1 MNISLPISKSIANR
15 ILLLQAIHGDPLM
28 RVSTDM
34 PDDVLVLYDA
44 LEKIRDT
51 FGTPAQY
58 AGSKES
64 PFSLSLGE
72 GRGEVSLY
80 LKNCGTAL
88 RFLQVHLEQCYP
100 GEPIELT
107 GDERLME
114 RKGKPTSQIDS
125 ARILHGLNVPV
136 QENESPYITMSR
148 RIKELYESY
157 PSPLRGEP
165 ERGLEAD
172 WSAAAFWYEYVAIHG
187 GALLLEGLRRETLQ
201 GDKMVASLYS
211 KYFGVITSYT
221 DEGAKIYKS
230 SFPLKYDKVSID
242 FENIPDL
249 YPAIAFTCERLHI
262 TLEATGTSRLRFK
275 ESNRLTAVR
284 LHEVRNDHRM
294 AMALMCA
301 DFPVS
306 KEEQGCI
313 GKSYPQFVE
322 NLQRVLEQ
330 TRDHTATTPS
340 PKSEQKLP
348 SISIGHITPIKG
360 VNDEG
365 KGKKFALSKL
375 IHGTDTEYLWLHDDD
390 IVRPQASRGEC
401 KLKKDDPDLIILP
414 LRMESENE
422 KPSLLEQL
430 QIAEY
435 AAIQELTMR
444 TAKKNQ
450 AIMCSGANLIVR
462 REVWLEC
469 ESELHPEIPSGDD
482 MFLLEAVKRK
492 GYKIG
497 VIDEEEYTAIVRPAT
512 NWRAFWRQRMRWA
525 GKAPLYTDKDI
536 LDYGKFIVVANV
548 LQLLFFPI
556 IFIKFAIEYSLI
568 RRRQMREHKIIN
580 YQLSISNFSIALLLE
595 ILYPIYL
602 LICLIGGMNNKKE
615 W

>member
-1 MNISLPISKSIANR
+1 MIQLPISKSIANR

-28 RVSTDM
+28 RVSTGM
-34 PDDVLVLYDA
+34 PDDVVVLHDA
-44 LEKIRDT
+44 LEALQEYQKSKIEN
-51 FGTPAQY
+51 QQ
-58 AGSKES
+58 S
-64 PFSLSLGE
+64 PLVLH
-72 GRGEVSLY
+72 

-148 RIKELYESY
+148 ELAKNYSI
-157 PSPLRGEP
+157 SNIQDSI
-165 ERGLEAD
+165 EAD

-187 GALLLEGLRRETLQ
+187 GVLLLEGLKRETLQ

-330 TRDHTATTPS
+330 NRDRTASTPS
-340 PKSEQKLP
+340 PKREQKVP

-401 KLKKDDPDLIILP
+401 KLKKEDPDLIILP

-492 GYKIG
+492 GYTVG
-497 VIDEEEYTAIVRPAT
+497 VIDEEEYTAVVRPMT

-525 GKAPLYTDKDI
+525 GKAPHYTDKDI

-548 LQLLFFPI
+548 LQILFFPI
-556 IFIKFAIEYSLI
+556 ILIKFPYEYSLI
-568 RRRQMREHKIIN
+568 KARMNKNHQSQITNHK
-580 YQLSISNFSIALLLE
+580 LFLTALLLE
-595 ILYPIYL
+595 ILYPFYL

>member
-1 MNISLPISKSIANR
+1 MVIQLPISKSIANR

-28 RVSTDM
+28 RVSTGM
-34 PDDVLVLYDA
+34 PDDVVVLHDA
-44 LEKIRDT
+44 LEALQEYQKSKIEN
-51 FGTPAQY
+51 QQ
-58 AGSKES
+58 S
-64 PFSLSLGE
+64 PLVLH
-72 GRGEVSLY
+72 

-148 RIKELYESY
+148 ELAKNYSI
-157 PSPLRGEP
+157 SNIQDSI
-165 ERGLEAD
+165 EAD

-187 GALLLEGLRRETLQ
+187 GVLLLEGLKRETLQ

-330 TRDHTATTPS
+330 NRDRTTSTPS
-340 PKSEQKLP
+340 PKREQKVP

-401 KLKKDDPDLIILP
+401 KLKKEDPDLIILP

-492 GYKIG
+492 GYTVG
-497 VIDEEEYTAIVRPAT
+497 VIDEEEYTAVVRPMT
-512 NWRAFWRQRMRWA
+512 NWKAFWRQRMRWA
-525 GKAPLYTDKDI
+525 GKAPHYTDKDI

-548 LQLLFFPI
+548 LQILFFPI
-556 IFIKFAIEYSLI
+556 ILIKFPYEYSLI
-568 RRRQMREHKIIN
+568 KARMNKNHQSQITNHK
-580 YQLSISNFSIALLLE
+580 LFLTALLLE
-595 ILYPIYL
+595 ILYPFYL

>member
-1 MNISLPISKSIANR
+1 M
-15 ILLLQAIHGDPLM
+15 LLQAIHGDPLM
-28 RVSTDM
+28 RVSTGM
-34 PDDVLVLYDA
+34 PDDVVVLHDA
-44 LEKIRDT
+44 LEALQEYQKSKIEN
-51 FGTPAQY
+51 QQ
-58 AGSKES
+58 S
-64 PFSLSLGE
+64 PLVLH
-72 GRGEVSLY
+72 

-114 RKGKPTSQIDS
+114 RKGKLTSQIDS

-148 RIKELYESY
+148 ELAKNYSI
-157 PSPLRGEP
+157 SNIQDSI
-165 ERGLEAD
+165 EAD

-187 GALLLEGLRRETLQ
+187 GVLLLEGLKRETLQ

-330 TRDHTATTPS
+330 NRDRTTSTPS
-340 PKSEQKLP
+340 PKREQKVP

-401 KLKKDDPDLIILP
+401 KLKKEDPDLIILP

-492 GYKIG
+492 GYTVG
-497 VIDEEEYTAIVRPAT
+497 VIDEEEYTAVVRPMT
-512 NWRAFWRQRMRWA
+512 NWKAFWRQRMRWA
-525 GKAPLYTDKDI
+525 GKAPHYTDKDI

-556 IFIKFAIEYSLI
+556 ILIKFPYEYGLI
-568 RRRQMREHKIIN
+568 KARMNKNHQSPITNHK
-580 YQLSISNFSIALLLE
+580 LFLIALLLE
-595 ILYPIYL
+595 ILYPFYL

>member
-1 MNISLPISKSIANR
+1 MKVQLPISKSIANR

-28 RVSTDM
+28 RVSTGM
-34 PDDVLVLYDA
+34 PDDVVVLHDA
-44 LEKIRDT
+44 LEALQEYQKSKIEN
-51 FGTPAQY
+51 QQ
-58 AGSKES
+58 S
-64 PFSLSLGE
+64 PLVLH
-72 GRGEVSLY
+72 

-114 RKGKPTSQIDS
+114 RKGKLTSQVDS

-136 QENESPYITMSR
+136 QVNESPYITMSR
-148 RIKELYESY
+148 ELAKNYSI
-157 PSPLRGEP
+157 SNIQDSI
-165 ERGLEAD
+165 EAD

-187 GALLLEGLRRETLQ
+187 GVLLLEGLKRETLQ

-330 TRDHTATTPS
+330 NRDRTASTPS
-340 PKSEQKLP
+340 PKREQKVP

-401 KLKKDDPDLIILP
+401 KLKKEDPDLIILP

-492 GYKIG
+492 GYTVG
-497 VIDEEEYTAIVRPAT
+497 VIDEEEYTAVVRPAT

-525 GKAPLYTDKDI
+525 GKAPHYTDKDI

-548 LQLLFFPI
+548 LQILFFPI
-556 IFIKFAIEYSLI
+556 IFIKFPYEYGLI
-568 RRRQMREHKIIN
+568 KARMNKNHQSQITNHK
-580 YQLSISNFSIALLLE
+580 LFLTALLLE
-595 ILYPIYL
+595 ILYPFYL

>member
-34 PDDVLVLYDA
+34 PDDVLVLHDA

-51 FGTPAQY
+51 FGTPNDRITP
-58 AGSKES
+58 
-64 PFSLSLGE
+64 PFRE
-72 GRGEVSLY
+72 GKGVGLSLY

-136 QENESPYITMSR
+136 QENESPYITLSR

-294 AMALMCA
+294 AMALLVGGYK
-301 DFPVS
+301 PLPTS
-306 KEEQGCI
+306 PQGEESDLQRI
-313 GKSYPQFVE
+313 IAKSYPSF
-322 NLQRVLEQ
+322 LEQ
-330 TRDHTATTPS
+330 FFS
-340 PKSEQKLP
+340 LP
-348 SISIGHITPIKG
+348 SGRDGVGLITHITPIRG
-360 VNDEG
+360 VNDDNL
-365 KGKKFALSKL
+365 GKKHALSKL
-375 IHGTDTEYLWLHDDD
+375 IHAAQTEYVWLHDDD
-390 IVRPQASRGEC
+390 VILPPAAVKGQSDKVPCTKDFFGEA
-401 KLKKDDPDLIILP
+401 DLIILP
-414 LRMESENE
+414 LRMES
-422 KPSLLEQL
+422 PSLEGRVGVGLSL

-435 AAIQELTMR
+435 AAIQELTMC
-444 TAKKNQ
+444 TAKKGQ

-556 IFIKFAIEYSLI
+556 IFIKFPIEYSLI

-580 YQLSISNFSIALLLE
+580 YQLSIINFSIALLLE

>member
-1 MNISLPISKSIANR
+1 MIQLPISKSIANR

-28 RVSTDM
+28 RVSTGM
-34 PDDVLVLYDA
+34 PDDVVVLHDA
-44 LEKIRDT
+44 LEALQEYQKSKIEN
-51 FGTPAQY
+51 Q
-58 AGSKES
+58 ES
-64 PFSLSLGE
+64 PLVLH
-72 GRGEVSLY
+72 

-148 RIKELYESY
+148 ELAKNYSI
-157 PSPLRGEP
+157 SNIQDSI
-165 ERGLEAD
+165 EAD

-187 GALLLEGLRRETLQ
+187 GVLLLEGLKRETLQ

-330 TRDHTATTPS
+330 NRDRTASTPS
-340 PKSEQKLP
+340 PKREQKVP

-401 KLKKDDPDLIILP
+401 KLKKEDPDLIILP

-492 GYKIG
+492 GYTVG
-497 VIDEEEYTAIVRPAT
+497 VIDEEEYTAVVRPAT

-548 LQLLFFPI
+548 LQILFFPI
-556 IFIKFAIEYSLI
+556 ILIKFPYEYGLI
-568 RRRQMREHKIIN
+568 KARMNKNHQSQITNHK
-580 YQLSISNFSIALLLE
+580 LFLTALLLE
-595 ILYPIYL
+595 ILYPFYL

>member
-1 MNISLPISKSIANR
+1 M
-15 ILLLQAIHGDPLM
+15 QAIHGDPLM
-28 RVSTDM
+28 RVTTGM
-34 PDDVLVLYDA
+34 PDDVVVLHDA
-44 LEKIRDT
+44 LEALQEYQKSKIEN
-51 FGTPAQY
+51 Q
-58 AGSKES
+58 ES
-64 PFSLSLGE
+64 PLILH
-72 GRGEVSLY
+72 

-114 RKGKPTSQIDS
+114 RKGKLTSQIDS

-148 RIKELYESY
+148 ELAKNYSI
-157 PSPLRGEP
+157 SNIQDSI
-165 ERGLEAD
+165 EAD

-187 GALLLEGLRRETLQ
+187 GVLLLEGLKRETLQ

-330 TRDHTATTPS
+330 NRDRIASTPS
-340 PKSEQKLP
+340 PKREQKVP

-401 KLKKDDPDLIILP
+401 KLKKEDPDLIILP
-414 LRMESENE
+414 LRMESENA

-492 GYKIG
+492 GYTVG

-525 GKAPLYTDKDI
+525 GKAPHYTDKDI

-556 IFIKFAIEYSLI
+556 IFIKFPYEYGLI
-568 RRRQMREHKIIN
+568 KARINKNHQSQITNHK
-580 YQLSISNFSIALLLE
+580 LFLTALLLE
-595 ILYPIYL
+595 ILYPFYL

>member
-1 MNISLPISKSIANR
+1 MEIQLPISKSIANR

-28 RVSTDM
+28 RVSTGM
-34 PDDVLVLYDA
+34 PDDVVVLHDA
-44 LEKIRDT
+44 LEALQEYQKSKIEN
-51 FGTPAQY
+51 Q
-58 AGSKES
+58 ES
-64 PFSLSLGE
+64 PLVLH
-72 GRGEVSLY
+72 

-148 RIKELYESY
+148 ELAKNYSI
-157 PSPLRGEP
+157 SNIQDSI
-165 ERGLEAD
+165 EAD

-187 GALLLEGLRRETLQ
+187 GVLLLEGLKRETLQ

-313 GKSYPQFVE
+313 GKSYPAFIKYF
-322 NLQRVLEQ
+322 EQ
-330 TRDHTATTPS
+330 VKSLS
-340 PKSEQKLP
+340 PKKEESVPQPEREKKASTK

-401 KLKKDDPDLIILP
+401 KLKKEDPDLIILP
-414 LRMESENE
+414 LRMESENA

-444 TAKKNQ
+444 TAKKGQ

-492 GYKIG
+492 GYTVG
-497 VIDEEEYTAIVRPAT
+497 VIDEEEYTAVVRPAT

-525 GKAPLYTDKDI
+525 GKAPHYTDKDI

-548 LQLLFFPI
+548 LQILFFPI
-556 IFIKFAIEYSLI
+556 IFIKFPYEYGLI
-568 RRRQMREHKIIN
+568 KARMSKNHQSQITNHK
-580 YQLSISNFSIALLLE
+580 LFLTALLLE
-595 ILYPIYL
+595 ILYPFYL

>member
-1 MNISLPISKSIANR
+1 MEIQLPISKSIANR

-28 RVSTDM
+28 RVSTGM
-34 PDDVLVLYDA
+34 PDDVVVLHDA
-44 LEKIRDT
+44 LEALQEYQKSKIEN
-51 FGTPAQY
+51 QQ
-58 AGSKES
+58 S
-64 PFSLSLGE
+64 PLVLH
-72 GRGEVSLY
+72 

-148 RIKELYESY
+148 ELAKNYSI
-157 PSPLRGEP
+157 SNIQDSI
-165 ERGLEAD
+165 EAD

-187 GALLLEGLRRETLQ
+187 GVLLLEGLKRETLQ

-249 YPAIAFTCERLHI
+249 YPVIAFTCERLHI

-330 TRDHTATTPS
+330 NRDRTASTPS
-340 PKSEQKLP
+340 PKREQKVP

-401 KLKKDDPDLIILP
+401 KLKKEDPDLIILP
-414 LRMESENE
+414 LRMESENA

-444 TAKKNQ
+444 TAKKDQ

-492 GYKIG
+492 GYRIG
-497 VIDEEEYTAIVRPAT
+497 VIDEEEYTAVVRPMT
-512 NWRAFWRQRMRWA
+512 NWKAFWRQRMRWA
-525 GKAPLYTDKDI
+525 GKAPHYTDKDI

-556 IFIKFAIEYSLI
+556 ILIKFPYEYGLI
-568 RRRQMREHKIIN
+568 KARMSKNFKFQ
-580 YQLSISNFSIALLLE
+580 ISNFKLFLIALLLE
-595 ILYPIYL
+595 ILYPFYL

>member
-1 MNISLPISKSIANR
+1 M
-15 ILLLQAIHGDPLM
+15 LLQAIHGDPLM
-28 RVSTDM
+28 RVSTGM
-34 PDDVLVLYDA
+34 PDDVVVLHDA
-44 LEKIRDT
+44 LEALQEYQKSKIEN
-51 FGTPAQY
+51 Q
-58 AGSKES
+58 ES
-64 PFSLSLGE
+64 PLVLH
-72 GRGEVSLY
+72 

-148 RIKELYESY
+148 ELAKNYSI
-157 PSPLRGEP
+157 SNIQDSI
-165 ERGLEAD
+165 EAD

-187 GALLLEGLRRETLQ
+187 GVLLLEGLKRETLQ

-330 TRDHTATTPS
+330 NRDRTASTPS
-340 PKSEQKLP
+340 PKREQKVP

-401 KLKKDDPDLIILP
+401 KLKKEDPDLIILP
-414 LRMESENE
+414 LRMESENA

-492 GYKIG
+492 GYTVG
-497 VIDEEEYTAIVRPAT
+497 VIDEEEYTAVVRPAT

-556 IFIKFAIEYSLI
+556 IFIKFPYEYGLI
-568 RRRQMREHKIIN
+568 KARMSKNHQSQITNHK
-580 YQLSISNFSIALLLE
+580 LFLTALLLE
-595 ILYPIYL
+595 ILYPFYL

>member
-1 MNISLPISKSIANR
+1 MVIQLPISKSIANR

-28 RVSTDM
+28 RVSTGM
-34 PDDVLVLYDA
+34 PDDVVVLHDA
-44 LEKIRDT
+44 LEALQEYQKSKIEN
-51 FGTPAQY
+51 QQ
-58 AGSKES
+58 S
-64 PFSLSLGE
+64 PLVLH
-72 GRGEVSLY
+72 

-148 RIKELYESY
+148 ELAKNYSVSNI
-157 PSPLRGEP
+157 PDSI
-165 ERGLEAD
+165 EAD

-187 GALLLEGLRRETLQ
+187 GVLLLEGLKRETLQ

-330 TRDHTATTPS
+330 NRDRTASTPS
-340 PKSEQKLP
+340 PKREQKVP

-401 KLKKDDPDLIILP
+401 KLKKEDPDLIILP

-469 ESELHPEIPSGDD
+469 ENELHPEIPSGDD

-492 GYKIG
+492 GYTVG
-497 VIDEEEYTAIVRPAT
+497 VIDEEEYTAVVRPAT

-525 GKAPLYTDKDI
+525 GKAPHYTDKDI
-536 LDYGKFIVVANV
+536 LDYGKFIIVANV
-548 LQLLFFPI
+548 LQILFFPI
-556 IFIKFAIEYSLI
+556 IFIKFPYEYGLI
-568 RRRQMREHKIIN
+568 KARMNKNHQSPITNHK
-580 YQLSISNFSIALLLE
+580 LFLTALLLE
-595 ILYPIYL
+595 ILYPFYL

>member
-1 MNISLPISKSIANR
+1 MKVKLPISKSIANR

-28 RVSTDM
+28 RVSTGM
-34 PDDVLVLYDA
+34 PDDVVVLHDA
-44 LEKIRDT
+44 LEALQEYQKSKIEN
-51 FGTPAQY
+51 Q
-58 AGSKES
+58 ES
-64 PFSLSLGE
+64 PLVLH
-72 GRGEVSLY
+72 

-148 RIKELYESY
+148 ELAKNYSI
-157 PSPLRGEP
+157 SNIQDSI
-165 ERGLEAD
+165 EAD

-187 GALLLEGLRRETLQ
+187 GVLLLEGLKRETLQ

-301 DFPVS
+301 DFLVS

-330 TRDHTATTPS
+330 NRDRTTSTPS
-340 PKSEQKLP
+340 PKREQKVP

-401 KLKKDDPDLIILP
+401 KLKKEDPDLIILP

-492 GYKIG
+492 GYTVG
-497 VIDEEEYTAIVRPAT
+497 VIDEEEYTAVVRPMT
-512 NWRAFWRQRMRWA
+512 NWKAFWRQRMRWA
-525 GKAPLYTDKDI
+525 GKAPHYTDKDI

-556 IFIKFAIEYSLI
+556 ILIKFPYEYGLI
-568 RRRQMREHKIIN
+568 KARMNKNHQSPITNHK
-580 YQLSISNFSIALLLE
+580 LFLIALLLE
-595 ILYPIYL
+595 ILYPFYL

>member
-1 MNISLPISKSIANR
+1 MKVHLPISKSIANR

-28 RVSTDM
+28 RVSTGM
-34 PDDVLVLYDA
+34 PDDVVVLHDA
-44 LEKIRDT
+44 LEALQEYQKSKIEN
-51 FGTPAQY
+51 Q
-58 AGSKES
+58 ES
-64 PFSLSLGE
+64 PLVLH
-72 GRGEVSLY
+72 

-114 RKGKPTSQIDS
+114 RKGKLTSQIDS

-148 RIKELYESY
+148 ELAKNYSI
-157 PSPLRGEP
+157 SNIQDSI
-165 ERGLEAD
+165 EAD

-187 GALLLEGLRRETLQ
+187 GVLLLEGLKRETLQ

-330 TRDHTATTPS
+330 NRDRTTSTPS
-340 PKSEQKLP
+340 HKREQKVP

-401 KLKKDDPDLIILP
+401 KLKKEDPDLIILP
-414 LRMESENE
+414 LRMESENA

-492 GYKIG
+492 GYTVG

-525 GKAPLYTDKDI
+525 GKAPHYTDKDI

-548 LQLLFFPI
+548 LQILFFPI
-556 IFIKFAIEYSLI
+556 ILIKFPYEYGLI
-568 RRRQMREHKIIN
+568 KARRSKNFKFQ
-580 YQLSISNFSIALLLE
+580 ISNFKLFLTALLLE
-595 ILYPIYL
+595 ILYPFYL

>member
-1 MNISLPISKSIANR
+1 MKVKLPISKSIANR

-28 RVSTDM
+28 RVSTGM
-34 PDDVLVLYDA
+34 PDDVVVLHDA
-44 LEKIRDT
+44 LEALQEYQKSKIENQ
-51 FGTPAQY
+51 A
-58 AGSKES
+58 S
-64 PFSLSLGE
+64 PLILH
-72 GRGEVSLY
+72 

-148 RIKELYESY
+148 ELAKNYSISNIQD
-157 PSPLRGEP
+157 PI
-165 ERGLEAD
+165 EAD

-187 GALLLEGLRRETLQ
+187 GVLLLEGLKRETLQ

-313 GKSYPQFVE
+313 GKSYPAFIKYF
-322 NLQRVLEQ
+322 EQ
-330 TRDHTATTPS
+330 VKSLS
-340 PKSEQKLP
+340 PKKEESVSQPEREKKASTK

-401 KLKKDDPDLIILP
+401 KLKKEDPDLIILP
-414 LRMESENE
+414 LRMESENA

-469 ESELHPEIPSGDD
+469 ENELHPEIPSGDD

-497 VIDEEEYTAIVRPAT
+497 VIDEEDYTAVVRPVT
-512 NWRAFWRQRMRWA
+512 EWKAFWRQRMRWA
-525 GKAPLYTDKDI
+525 GKAPHYTDKDI

-548 LQLLFFPI
+548 LQILFFPI
-556 IFIKFAIEYSLI
+556 ILIKFPFEYGLI
-568 RRRQMREHKIIN
+568 KARMSKNHQSKITNHK
-580 YQLSISNFSIALLLE
+580 LFLTALLLE
-595 ILYPIYL
+595 IIYPFYL

>member
-1 MNISLPISKSIANR
+1 MKVKLPISKSIANR

-28 RVSTDM
+28 RVSTGM
-34 PDDVLVLYDA
+34 PDDVVVLHDA
-44 LEKIRDT
+44 LEALQEYQKSKIEN
-51 FGTPAQY
+51 Q
-58 AGSKES
+58 ES
-64 PFSLSLGE
+64 PLVLH
-72 GRGEVSLY
+72 

-148 RIKELYESY
+148 ELAKNYSISNIQD
-157 PSPLRGEP
+157 PI
-165 ERGLEAD
+165 EAD

-187 GALLLEGLRRETLQ
+187 GVLLLEGLKRETLQ

-330 TRDHTATTPS
+330 NRDRTTSTPS
-340 PKSEQKLP
+340 PKREQKVP

-401 KLKKDDPDLIILP
+401 KLKKEDPDLIILP
-414 LRMESENE
+414 LRMESENA

-525 GKAPLYTDKDI
+525 GKAPHYTDKDI

-548 LQLLFFPI
+548 LQILFFPI
-556 IFIKFAIEYSLI
+556 ILIKFPYEYGLI
-568 RRRQMREHKIIN
+568 KTRMNKNHQSQITNHK
-580 YQLSISNFSIALLLE
+580 LFLTALLLE
-595 ILYPIYL
+595 ILYPFYL

>member
-1 MNISLPISKSIANR
+1 MIQLPISKSIANR

-28 RVSTDM
+28 RVSTGM
-34 PDDVLVLYDA
+34 PDDVVVLHDA
-44 LEKIRDT
+44 LEALQEYQKSKIEN
-51 FGTPAQY
+51 QQ
-58 AGSKES
+58 S
-64 PFSLSLGE
+64 PLVLH
-72 GRGEVSLY
+72 

-148 RIKELYESY
+148 ELAKNYSI
-157 PSPLRGEP
+157 SNIQNSI
-165 ERGLEAD
+165 EAD

-187 GALLLEGLRRETLQ
+187 GVLLLEGLKRETLQ

-330 TRDHTATTPS
+330 NRDRTASTPS
-340 PKSEQKLP
+340 PKREQKVP

-401 KLKKDDPDLIILP
+401 KLKKEDPDLIILP
-414 LRMESENE
+414 LWMESENE

-469 ESELHPEIPSGDD
+469 ENELHPEIPSGDD

-492 GYKIG
+492 GYTVG

-548 LQLLFFPI
+548 LQILFFPI
-556 IFIKFAIEYSLI
+556 IFIKFPYEYGLI
-568 RRRQMREHKIIN
+568 KTRMNKNHQSQITNHK
-580 YQLSISNFSIALLLE
+580 LFLIALLLE
-595 ILYPIYL
+595 ILYPFYL

>member
-1 MNISLPISKSIANR
+1 MVIQLPISKSIANR

-28 RVSTDM
+28 RVSTGM
-34 PDDVLVLYDA
+34 PDDVVVLHDA
-44 LEKIRDT
+44 LEALQEYQKSKIEN
-51 FGTPAQY
+51 QQ
-58 AGSKES
+58 S
-64 PFSLSLGE
+64 PLVLH
-72 GRGEVSLY
+72 

-148 RIKELYESY
+148 ELAKNYSI
-157 PSPLRGEP
+157 SNIQDSI
-165 ERGLEAD
+165 EAD

-187 GALLLEGLRRETLQ
+187 GVLLLEGLKRETLQ

-330 TRDHTATTPS
+330 NRDRTASTPS
-340 PKSEQKLP
+340 PKREQKVP

-401 KLKKDDPDLIILP
+401 KLKKEDPDLIILP
-414 LRMESENE
+414 LRMESENA

-444 TAKKNQ
+444 TAKKDQ

-492 GYKIG
+492 GYRIG
-497 VIDEEEYTAIVRPAT
+497 VIDEEEYTAVVRPMT
-512 NWRAFWRQRMRWA
+512 NWKAFWRQRMRWA
-525 GKAPLYTDKDI
+525 GKAPHYTDKDI

-556 IFIKFAIEYSLI
+556 ILIKFPYEYGLI
-568 RRRQMREHKIIN
+568 KARMNKNHQSQITNHK
-580 YQLSISNFSIALLLE
+580 LFLTALLLE
-595 ILYPIYL
+595 ILYPFYL

>member
-1 MNISLPISKSIANR
+1 MIQLPISKSIANR

-28 RVSTDM
+28 RVSTGM
-34 PDDVLVLYDA
+34 PDDVVVLHDA
-44 LEKIRDT
+44 LEALQEYQKSKIEN
-51 FGTPAQY
+51 QQ
-58 AGSKES
+58 S
-64 PFSLSLGE
+64 PLVLH
-72 GRGEVSLY
+72 

-148 RIKELYESY
+148 ELAKNYSI
-157 PSPLRGEP
+157 SNIQDSI
-165 ERGLEAD
+165 EAD

-187 GALLLEGLRRETLQ
+187 GVLLLEGLKRETLQ

-330 TRDHTATTPS
+330 NRDRTASTPS
-340 PKSEQKLP
+340 PKREQKVP

-401 KLKKDDPDLIILP
+401 KLKKEDPDLIILP
-414 LRMESENE
+414 LRMESENA

-492 GYKIG
+492 GYTVG

-525 GKAPLYTDKDI
+525 GKAPHYTDKDI
-536 LDYGKFIVVANV
+536 LDYGKFIIVANV
-548 LQLLFFPI
+548 LQILFFPI
-556 IFIKFAIEYSLI
+556 IFIKFPYEYGLI
-568 RRRQMREHKIIN
+568 KARMNKNHQSQITNHK
-580 YQLSISNFSIALLLE
+580 LFLTALLLE
-595 ILYPIYL
+595 ILYPFYL

>member
-1 MNISLPISKSIANR
+1 MIQLPISKSIANR

-28 RVSTDM
+28 RVSTGM
-34 PDDVLVLYDA
+34 PDDVVVLHDA
-44 LEKIRDT
+44 LEALQEYQKSKIEN
-51 FGTPAQY
+51 QQ
-58 AGSKES
+58 S
-64 PFSLSLGE
+64 PLVLH
-72 GRGEVSLY
+72 

-114 RKGKPTSQIDS
+114 RKGKLTSQIDS

-148 RIKELYESY
+148 ELAKNYSI
-157 PSPLRGEP
+157 SNIQDSI
-165 ERGLEAD
+165 EAD

-187 GALLLEGLRRETLQ
+187 GVLLLEGLKRETLQ

-249 YPAIAFTCERLHI
+249 YPVIAFTCERLHI

-330 TRDHTATTPS
+330 NRDRTASTPS
-340 PKSEQKLP
+340 PKREQKVP

-401 KLKKDDPDLIILP
+401 KLKKEDPDLIILP

-492 GYKIG
+492 GYTVG

-525 GKAPLYTDKDI
+525 GKAPHYTDKDI

-556 IFIKFAIEYSLI
+556 ILIKFPYEYGLI
-568 RRRQMREHKIIN
+568 KTRMNKNHQSQITNHK
-580 YQLSISNFSIALLLE
+580 LFLTALLLE
-595 ILYPIYL
+595 ILYPFYL

>member
-1 MNISLPISKSIANR
+1 M
-15 ILLLQAIHGDPLM
+15 QAIHGDPLM
-28 RVSTDM
+28 RVSTGM
-34 PDDVLVLYDA
+34 PDDVVVLHDA
-44 LEKIRDT
+44 LEALQEYQKSKIENQ
-51 FGTPAQY
+51 P
-58 AGSKES
+58 S
-64 PFSLSLGE
+64 PLVLH
-72 GRGEVSLY
+72 

-114 RKGKPTSQIDS
+114 RKGKLTSQIDS
-125 ARILHGLNVPV
+125 ARILHGLDVPV

-148 RIKELYESY
+148 ELAKNYSI
-157 PSPLRGEP
+157 SNIQDSI
-165 ERGLEAD
+165 EAD

-187 GALLLEGLRRETLQ
+187 GVLLLEGLKRETLQ

-330 TRDHTATTPS
+330 NRDRTASTPS
-340 PKSEQKLP
+340 PKREQKVP

-401 KLKKDDPDLIILP
+401 KLKKEDPDLIILP
-414 LRMESENE
+414 LRMESENA

-492 GYKIG
+492 GYTVG

-548 LQLLFFPI
+548 LQILFFPI
-556 IFIKFAIEYSLI
+556 ILIKFPYEYGLI
-568 RRRQMREHKIIN
+568 KTRMNKNHQSQITNHK
-580 YQLSISNFSIALLLE
+580 LFLTALLLE
-595 ILYPIYL
+595 ILYPFYL

>member
-1 MNISLPISKSIANR
+1 
-15 ILLLQAIHGDPLM
+15 M
-28 RVSTDM
+28 RVSTGM
-34 PDDVLVLYDA
+34 PDDVVVLHDA
-44 LEKIRDT
+44 LEALQEYQKSKIEN
-51 FGTPAQY
+51 Q
-58 AGSKES
+58 ES
-64 PFSLSLGE
+64 PLVLH
-72 GRGEVSLY
+72 

-148 RIKELYESY
+148 ELAKNYSISNIQD
-157 PSPLRGEP
+157 PI
-165 ERGLEAD
+165 EAD

-187 GALLLEGLRRETLQ
+187 GVLLLEGLKRETLQ

-313 GKSYPQFVE
+313 GKSYPAFIKYF
-322 NLQRVLEQ
+322 EQ
-330 TRDHTATTPS
+330 VKSLS
-340 PKSEQKLP
+340 PKKEESVPQPEREKKASTK

-401 KLKKDDPDLIILP
+401 KLKKEDPDLIILP

-450 AIMCSGANLIVR
+450 SIMCSGANLIVR

-492 GYKIG
+492 GYTVG

-525 GKAPLYTDKDI
+525 GKAPHYTDKDI

-556 IFIKFAIEYSLI
+556 IFIKFPYEYGLI
-568 RRRQMREHKIIN
+568 KARMNKNHQSPITNHK
-580 YQLSISNFSIALLLE
+580 LFLTALLLE
-595 ILYPIYL
+595 ILYPFYL

>member
-1 MNISLPISKSIANR
+1 M
-15 ILLLQAIHGDPLM
+15 QAIHGDPLM
-28 RVSTDM
+28 RVSTGM
-34 PDDVLVLYDA
+34 PDDVVVLHDA
-44 LEKIRDT
+44 LEALQEYQKSKIEN
-51 FGTPAQY
+51 QQ
-58 AGSKES
+58 S
-64 PFSLSLGE
+64 PLVLH
-72 GRGEVSLY
+72 

-114 RKGKPTSQIDS
+114 RKGKLTSQVDS

-148 RIKELYESY
+148 ELAKNYSISNI
-157 PSPLRGEP
+157 PDSI
-165 ERGLEAD
+165 EAD

-187 GALLLEGLRRETLQ
+187 GVLLLEGLKRETLQ

-330 TRDHTATTPS
+330 NRDRTASTPS
-340 PKSEQKLP
+340 PKREQKVP

-401 KLKKDDPDLIILP
+401 KLKKEDPDLIILP
-414 LRMESENE
+414 LRMESENA

-469 ESELHPEIPSGDD
+469 ENELHPEIPSGDD

-492 GYKIG
+492 GYTVG
-497 VIDEEEYTAIVRPAT
+497 VIDEEEYTAVVRPMT

-525 GKAPLYTDKDI
+525 GKAPHYTDKDI

-548 LQLLFFPI
+548 LQILFFPI
-556 IFIKFAIEYSLI
+556 ILIKFPYEYGLI
-568 RRRQMREHKIIN
+568 KARRSKNFKFQ
-580 YQLSISNFSIALLLE
+580 ISNIKLFLTALLLE

>member
-1 MNISLPISKSIANR
+1 
-15 ILLLQAIHGDPLM
+15 M
-28 RVSTDM
+28 RVSTGM
-34 PDDVLVLYDA
+34 PDDVVVLHDA
-44 LEKIRDT
+44 LEALQEYQKSKIEN
-51 FGTPAQY
+51 Q
-58 AGSKES
+58 ES
-64 PFSLSLGE
+64 PLVLH
-72 GRGEVSLY
+72 

-148 RIKELYESY
+148 ELAKNYSISNIQD
-157 PSPLRGEP
+157 PI
-165 ERGLEAD
+165 EAD

-187 GALLLEGLRRETLQ
+187 GVLLLEGLKRETLQ

-249 YPAIAFTCERLHI
+249 YPVIAFTCERLHI

-330 TRDHTATTPS
+330 NRDRTASTPS
-340 PKSEQKLP
+340 PKREQKVP

-401 KLKKDDPDLIILP
+401 KLKKEDPDLIILP
-414 LRMESENE
+414 LRMESENA

-492 GYKIG
+492 GYTVG

-525 GKAPLYTDKDI
+525 GKAPHYTDKDI

-556 IFIKFAIEYSLI
+556 ILIKFPYEYGLI
-568 RRRQMREHKIIN
+568 KTRMNKNHQSQITNHK
-580 YQLSISNFSIALLLE
+580 LFLTALLLE
-595 ILYPIYL
+595 ILYPFYL

>member
-1 MNISLPISKSIANR
+1 MKVKLPISKSIANR

-28 RVSTDM
+28 RVSTGM
-34 PDDVLVLYDA
+34 PDDVVVLHDA
-44 LEKIRDT
+44 LEALQEYQKSKIEN
-51 FGTPAQY
+51 QQ
-58 AGSKES
+58 S
-64 PFSLSLGE
+64 PLVLH
-72 GRGEVSLY
+72 

-114 RKGKPTSQIDS
+114 RKGKLTSQIDS

-148 RIKELYESY
+148 ELAKNYSI
-157 PSPLRGEP
+157 SNIQDSI
-165 ERGLEAD
+165 EAD

-187 GALLLEGLRRETLQ
+187 GVLLLEGLKRETLQ

-330 TRDHTATTPS
+330 NRDRTASTPS
-340 PKSEQKLP
+340 PKREQKVP

-401 KLKKDDPDLIILP
+401 KLKKEDPDLIILP
-414 LRMESENE
+414 LRMESENA

-492 GYKIG
+492 GYTVG

-525 GKAPLYTDKDI
+525 GKAPHYTDKDI

-548 LQLLFFPI
+548 LQILFFPI
-556 IFIKFAIEYSLI
+556 ILIKFPYEYGLI
-568 RRRQMREHKIIN
+568 KARMNKNHQSQITNHK
-580 YQLSISNFSIALLLE
+580 LFLTALLLE
-595 ILYPIYL
+595 ILYPFYL

>member
-1 MNISLPISKSIANR
+1 MIQLPISKSIANR

-28 RVSTDM
+28 RVSTGM
-34 PDDVLVLYDA
+34 PDDVVVLHDA
-44 LEKIRDT
+44 LEALQEYQKSKIEN
-51 FGTPAQY
+51 QQ
-58 AGSKES
+58 S
-64 PFSLSLGE
+64 PLVLH
-72 GRGEVSLY
+72 

-114 RKGKPTSQIDS
+114 RKGKLTSQIDS

-148 RIKELYESY
+148 ELAKNYSI
-157 PSPLRGEP
+157 SNIQDSI
-165 ERGLEAD
+165 EAD

-187 GALLLEGLRRETLQ
+187 GVLLLEGLKRETLQ

-294 AMALMCA
+294 AMALICA

-330 TRDHTATTPS
+330 NRDRTASTPS
-340 PKSEQKLP
+340 PKREQKVP

-401 KLKKDDPDLIILP
+401 KLKKEDPDLIILP

-492 GYKIG
+492 GYTVG
-497 VIDEEEYTAIVRPAT
+497 VIDEEEYTAVVRPMT

-525 GKAPLYTDKDI
+525 GKAPHYTDKDI
-536 LDYGKFIVVANV
+536 LDYGKFIVVVNV
-548 LQLLFFPI
+548 LQILFFPI
-556 IFIKFAIEYSLI
+556 IFIKFPYEYGLI
-568 RRRQMREHKIIN
+568 KARMNKNHQSQITNHK
-580 YQLSISNFSIALLLE
+580 LFLTALLLE
-595 ILYPIYL
+595 ILYPFYL

>member
-1 MNISLPISKSIANR
+1 M
-15 ILLLQAIHGDPLM
+15 QAIHGDPLM
-28 RVSTDM
+28 RVSTGM
-34 PDDVLVLYDA
+34 PDDVVVLHDA
-44 LEKIRDT
+44 LEALQEYQKSKIENQ
-51 FGTPAQY
+51 P
-58 AGSKES
+58 S
-64 PFSLSLGE
+64 PLVLH
-72 GRGEVSLY
+72 

-114 RKGKPTSQIDS
+114 RKGKLTSQIDS

-148 RIKELYESY
+148 ELAKNYSI
-157 PSPLRGEP
+157 SNIQDSI
-165 ERGLEAD
+165 EAD

-187 GALLLEGLRRETLQ
+187 GVLLLEGLKRETLQ

-330 TRDHTATTPS
+330 NRDRTASTPS
-340 PKSEQKLP
+340 PKREQKVP

-401 KLKKDDPDLIILP
+401 KLKKEDPDLIILP

-492 GYKIG
+492 GYTVG
-497 VIDEEEYTAIVRPAT
+497 VIDEEEYTAVVRPMT
-512 NWRAFWRQRMRWA
+512 NWKAFWRQRMRWA
-525 GKAPLYTDKDI
+525 GKAPHYTDKDI

-556 IFIKFAIEYSLI
+556 ILIKFPYEYGLI
-568 RRRQMREHKIIN
+568 KARMNKNHQSPITNHK
-580 YQLSISNFSIALLLE
+580 LFLIALLLE
-595 ILYPIYL
+595 ILYPFYL

>member
-1 MNISLPISKSIANR
+1 VIQLPISKSIANR

-28 RVSTDM
+28 RVSAGM
-34 PDDVLVLYDA
+34 PDDVVVLHDA
-44 LEKIRDT
+44 LEALQEYQKSKIEN
-51 FGTPAQY
+51 QQ
-58 AGSKES
+58 S
-64 PFSLSLGE
+64 PLVLH
-72 GRGEVSLY
+72 

-114 RKGKPTSQIDS
+114 RKGKLTSQIDS

-148 RIKELYESY
+148 ELAKNYSI
-157 PSPLRGEP
+157 SNIQDSI
-165 ERGLEAD
+165 EAD

-187 GALLLEGLRRETLQ
+187 GVLLLEGLKRETLQ

-330 TRDHTATTPS
+330 NRNRTTSTPS
-340 PKSEQKLP
+340 PKREQKVP

-401 KLKKDDPDLIILP
+401 KLKKEDPDLIILP

-492 GYKIG
+492 GYTVG
-497 VIDEEEYTAIVRPAT
+497 VIDEEEYTAVVRPMT
-512 NWRAFWRQRMRWA
+512 NWKAFWRQRMRWA
-525 GKAPLYTDKDI
+525 GKAPHYTDKDI

-548 LQLLFFPI
+548 LQILFFPI
-556 IFIKFAIEYSLI
+556 ILIKFPYEYSLI
-568 RRRQMREHKIIN
+568 KARMNKNHQSPITNHK
-580 YQLSISNFSIALLLE
+580 LFLTALLLE
-595 ILYPIYL
+595 ILYPFYL

>member
-1 MNISLPISKSIANR
+1 MIQLPISKSIANR

-28 RVSTDM
+28 QVSTGM
-34 PDDVLVLYDA
+34 PDDVVVLHDA
-44 LEKIRDT
+44 LEALQEYRKSKIEN
-51 FGTPAQY
+51 QQ
-58 AGSKES
+58 S
-64 PFSLSLGE
+64 PLVLH
-72 GRGEVSLY
+72 

-88 RFLQVHLEQCYP
+88 RFLQVHLEQRYP

-114 RKGKPTSQIDS
+114 RKGKPTSQLDS
-125 ARILHGLNVPV
+125 ARILHGLDVPV

-187 GALLLEGLRRETLQ
+187 GVLLLEGLKRETLQ

-249 YPAIAFTCERLHI
+249 YPVIAFTCERLHI
-262 TLEATGTSRLRFK
+262 NLEATGTSRLRFK

-313 GKSYPQFVE
+313 GKSYPAFIKYF
-322 NLQRVLEQ
+322 EQ
-330 TRDHTATTPS
+330 VKSLS
-340 PKSEQKLP
+340 PKKEESVPQPEREKKASTK

-390 IVRPQASRGEC
+390 IVRPKAAIDQ
-401 KLKKDDPDLIILP
+401 LPLTNYQLDLIILP
-414 LRMESENE
+414 LRMESENA

-444 TAKKNQ
+444 TAKKDQ

-512 NWRAFWRQRMRWA
+512 NWKAFWRQRMRWA
-525 GKAPLYTDKDI
+525 GKAPHYTDKDI

-556 IFIKFAIEYSLI
+556 ILIKFPYEYGLI
-568 RRRQMREHKIIN
+568 KARMNKNHQSKITNHK
-580 YQLSISNFSIALLLE
+580 LFLTALLLE
-595 ILYPIYL
+595 IIYPFYL

>member
-1 MNISLPISKSIANR
+1 MKVKLPISKSIANR

-28 RVSTDM
+28 RVSTGM
-34 PDDVLVLYDA
+34 PDDVVVLHDA
-44 LEKIRDT
+44 LEALQEYQKSKIEN
-51 FGTPAQY
+51 QQ
-58 AGSKES
+58 S
-64 PFSLSLGE
+64 PLVLH
-72 GRGEVSLY
+72 

-114 RKGKPTSQIDS
+114 RKGKLTSQVDS
-125 ARILHGLNVPV
+125 ARILHGLDVPV

-148 RIKELYESY
+148 ELAKNYSI
-157 PSPLRGEP
+157 SNIQDSI
-165 ERGLEAD
+165 EAD

-187 GALLLEGLRRETLQ
+187 GVLLLEGLKRETLQ

-330 TRDHTATTPS
+330 NRDRTASTPS
-340 PKSEQKLP
+340 PKREQKVP

-401 KLKKDDPDLIILP
+401 KLKKEDPDLIILP

-492 GYKIG
+492 GYTVG
-497 VIDEEEYTAIVRPAT
+497 VIDDEEYTAVVRPAI

-525 GKAPLYTDKDI
+525 GKAPHYTDKDI

-548 LQLLFFPI
+548 LQILFFPI
-556 IFIKFAIEYSLI
+556 ILIKFPYEYGLI
-568 RRRQMREHKIIN
+568 KARMNKNHQSQITNHK
-580 YQLSISNFSIALLLE
+580 LFLTALLLE
-595 ILYPIYL
+595 ILYPFYL

>member
-1 MNISLPISKSIANR
+1 MKVHLPISKSIANR

-28 RVSTDM
+28 RVSTGM
-34 PDDVLVLYDA
+34 PDDVVVLHDA
-44 LEKIRDT
+44 LEALQEYQKSKIEN
-51 FGTPAQY
+51 Q
-58 AGSKES
+58 ES
-64 PFSLSLGE
+64 PLILH
-72 GRGEVSLY
+72 

-148 RIKELYESY
+148 ELAKNYSI
-157 PSPLRGEP
+157 SNIQDSI
-165 ERGLEAD
+165 EAD

-187 GALLLEGLRRETLQ
+187 GVLLLEGLKRETLQ

-330 TRDHTATTPS
+330 NRDRTASTPS
-340 PKSEQKLP
+340 PKREQKVP

-401 KLKKDDPDLIILP
+401 KLKKEDPDLIILP

-492 GYKIG
+492 GYTVG
-497 VIDEEEYTAIVRPAT
+497 VIDEEEYTAVVRPAT

-548 LQLLFFPI
+548 LQILFFPI
-556 IFIKFAIEYSLI
+556 ILIKFPYEYGLI
-568 RRRQMREHKIIN
+568 KARMNKNHQSQITNHK
-580 YQLSISNFSIALLLE
+580 LFLTALLLE
-595 ILYPIYL
+595 ILYPFYL

>member
-1 MNISLPISKSIANR
+1 MEIQLPISKSIANR

-28 RVSTDM
+28 RVSTGM
-34 PDDVLVLYDA
+34 PDDVVVLHDA
-44 LEKIRDT
+44 LEALQEYQKSKIEN
-51 FGTPAQY
+51 QQ
-58 AGSKES
+58 S
-64 PFSLSLGE
+64 PLVLH
-72 GRGEVSLY
+72 

-114 RKGKPTSQIDS
+114 RKGKLTSQIDS

-148 RIKELYESY
+148 ELAKNYSISNIQD
-157 PSPLRGEP
+157 PI
-165 ERGLEAD
+165 EAD

-187 GALLLEGLRRETLQ
+187 GVLLLEGLKRETLQ

-313 GKSYPQFVE
+313 GKSYPAFIKYF
-322 NLQRVLEQ
+322 EQ
-330 TRDHTATTPS
+330 VKSLS
-340 PKSEQKLP
+340 PKKEESVPQPEREKKASTK

-401 KLKKDDPDLIILP
+401 KLKKEDPDLIILP
-414 LRMESENE
+414 LRMESENA

-444 TAKKNQ
+444 TAKKDQ

-525 GKAPLYTDKDI
+525 GKAPHYTDKDI

-556 IFIKFAIEYSLI
+556 IFIKFPYEYGLI
-568 RRRQMREHKIIN
+568 KARMSKNHQSQITNHK
-580 YQLSISNFSIALLLE
+580 LFLTALLLE
-595 ILYPIYL
+595 ILYPFYL

>member
-1 MNISLPISKSIANR
+1 MIQLPISKSIANR

-28 RVSTDM
+28 RVSTGM
-34 PDDVLVLYDA
+34 PDDVVVLHDA
-44 LEKIRDT
+44 LEALQEYQKSKIENQ
-51 FGTPAQY
+51 A
-58 AGSKES
+58 S
-64 PFSLSLGE
+64 PLVLH
-72 GRGEVSLY
+72 

-148 RIKELYESY
+148 ELAKNYSI
-157 PSPLRGEP
+157 SNIQDSI
-165 ERGLEAD
+165 EAD

-187 GALLLEGLRRETLQ
+187 GVLLLEGLKRETLQ

-330 TRDHTATTPS
+330 NRDRTTSTPS
-340 PKSEQKLP
+340 PKREQKVP

-401 KLKKDDPDLIILP
+401 KLKKEDPDLIILP

-525 GKAPLYTDKDI
+525 GKAPHYTDKDI

-548 LQLLFFPI
+548 LQILFFPI
-556 IFIKFAIEYSLI
+556 ILIKFPYEYGLI
-568 RRRQMREHKIIN
+568 KTRMNKNHQSQITNHK
-580 YQLSISNFSIALLLE
+580 LFLTALLLE
-595 ILYPIYL
+595 ILYPFYL

>member
-1 MNISLPISKSIANR
+1 
-15 ILLLQAIHGDPLM
+15 M
-28 RVSTDM
+28 RVSTGM
-34 PDDVLVLYDA
+34 PDDVVVLHDA
-44 LEKIRDT
+44 LEALQEYQKSKIEN
-51 FGTPAQY
+51 QQ
-58 AGSKES
+58 S
-64 PFSLSLGE
+64 PLVLH
-72 GRGEVSLY
+72 

-148 RIKELYESY
+148 ELAKNYSI
-157 PSPLRGEP
+157 SNIQDSI
-165 ERGLEAD
+165 EAD

-187 GALLLEGLRRETLQ
+187 GVLLLEGLKRETLQ

-330 TRDHTATTPS
+330 NRDRTASTPS
-340 PKSEQKLP
+340 PKREQKVP

-401 KLKKDDPDLIILP
+401 KLKKEDPDLIILP
-414 LRMESENE
+414 LRMESENA

-444 TAKKNQ
+444 TAKKDQ

-492 GYKIG
+492 GYRIG
-497 VIDEEEYTAIVRPAT
+497 VIDEEEYTAVVRPMT
-512 NWRAFWRQRMRWA
+512 NWKAFWRQRMRWA
-525 GKAPLYTDKDI
+525 GKAPHYTDKDI

-556 IFIKFAIEYSLI
+556 ILIKFPYEYGLI
-568 RRRQMREHKIIN
+568 KARMSKNFKFQ
-580 YQLSISNFSIALLLE
+580 ISNFKLFLIALLLE
-595 ILYPIYL
+595 ILYPFYL

>member
-1 MNISLPISKSIANR
+1 MEIQLPISKSIANR

-28 RVSTDM
+28 RVSTGM
-34 PDDVLVLYDA
+34 PDDVVVLHDA
-44 LEKIRDT
+44 LEALQEYQKSKIEN
-51 FGTPAQY
+51 QQ
-58 AGSKES
+58 S
-64 PFSLSLGE
+64 PLVLH
-72 GRGEVSLY
+72 

-114 RKGKPTSQIDS
+114 RKGKLTSQIDS

-148 RIKELYESY
+148 ELAKNYSI
-157 PSPLRGEP
+157 SNIQDSI
-165 ERGLEAD
+165 EAD

-187 GALLLEGLRRETLQ
+187 GVLLLEGLKRETLQ

-330 TRDHTATTPS
+330 NRDRTASTPS
-340 PKSEQKLP
+340 PKREQKVP

-401 KLKKDDPDLIILP
+401 KLKKEDPDLIILP
-414 LRMESENE
+414 LRMESENA

-492 GYKIG
+492 GYTVG
-497 VIDEEEYTAIVRPAT
+497 VIDEEEYTAIVRPET

-525 GKAPLYTDKDI
+525 GKAPHYTDKDI
-536 LDYGKFIVVANV
+536 LDYGKFIIVANV
-548 LQLLFFPI
+548 LQILFFPI
-556 IFIKFAIEYSLI
+556 ILIKFPYEYGLI
-568 RRRQMREHKIIN
+568 KTRMNKNHQSQITNHK
-580 YQLSISNFSIALLLE
+580 LFLTALLLE
-595 ILYPIYL
+595 ILYPFYL

>member
-1 MNISLPISKSIANR
+1 MIQLPISKSIANR

-28 RVSTDM
+28 RVTTGM
-34 PDDVLVLYDA
+34 PDDVVVLHDA
-44 LEKIRDT
+44 LEALQEYQKSKIEN
-51 FGTPAQY
+51 QQ
-58 AGSKES
+58 S
-64 PFSLSLGE
+64 PLVLH
-72 GRGEVSLY
+72 

-148 RIKELYESY
+148 ELAKNYSI
-157 PSPLRGEP
+157 SNIQDSI
-165 ERGLEAD
+165 EAD

-187 GALLLEGLRRETLQ
+187 GVLLLEGLKRETLQ

-330 TRDHTATTPS
+330 NRDRTASIPS
-340 PKSEQKLP
+340 PKREQKVP

-401 KLKKDDPDLIILP
+401 KLKKEDPDLIILP
-414 LRMESENE
+414 LRMESENA

-492 GYKIG
+492 GYTVG

-512 NWRAFWRQRMRWA
+512 NWKAFWRQRMRWA
-525 GKAPLYTDKDI
+525 GKAPHYTDKDI

-548 LQLLFFPI
+548 LQILFFPI
-556 IFIKFAIEYSLI
+556 IFIKFPYEYGLI
-568 RRRQMREHKIIN
+568 KARMNKNHQSQITNHK
-580 YQLSISNFSIALLLE
+580 LFLTALLLE
-595 ILYPIYL
+595 ILYPFYL